1 MKKNNGQ
8 CNVLKIFIET
18 PLKNNTETFILLNDI
33 EIMSQLHGN
42 DYNVPDVYYEWIMNK
57 ASIEQTIL
65 VSHWV
70 QNYQPTF
77 KYKK

>member
-42 DYNVPDVYYEWIMNK
+42 DYNVPDVYYE
-57 ASIEQTIL
+57 
-65 VSHWV
+65 
-70 QNYQPTF
+70 
-77 KYKK
+77 